1 MHMMYLGIGMLAS
14 QFHNTR
20 GMWFVAIFSPV
31 GWGPASAV
39 PPLNSSDFGAPLPP
53 PFAHACCAP
62 WRRRRRRQTELE
74 RGRIAQLAAMG
85 YVTPKPPGSCRL
97 ACRRPRV

>member
-31 GWGPASAV
+31 EWGPASAV
-39 PPLNSSDFGAPLPP
+39 PPLNGSDFGAPLPP
-53 PFAHACCAP
+53 LSRARAARH
-62 WRRRRRRQTELE
+62 
-74 RGRIAQLAAMG
+74 GGGGIA
-85 YVTPKPPGSCRL
+85 
-97 ACRRPRV
+97 